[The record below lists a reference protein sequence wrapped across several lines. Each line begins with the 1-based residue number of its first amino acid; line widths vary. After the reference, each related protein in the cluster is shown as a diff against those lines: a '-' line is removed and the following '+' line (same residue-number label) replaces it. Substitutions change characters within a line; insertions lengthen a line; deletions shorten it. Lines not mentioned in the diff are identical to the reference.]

1 MTDFCRRDAIRLLA
15 VSMPLFIAAA
25 PSWAQQR
32 PAIAEQ
38 VAKAY
43 GVDAF
48 KTIEGIRW
56 TFNVER
62 PGLNLARSWEWSPK
76 TGTISYS
83 GKDKQGK
90 PVTVTY
96 QESQLG
102 SQSEAIQKQIAPLF
116 TNDVYWLLLPLHLV
130 WDGSATVTDEGMH
143 NLPIG
148 SGSARLVVMKYP
160 QAGYLPGDTW
170 EFYVGADNLVEQIV
184 YRRGVPN
191 PPPHIVMAKFAGNK
205 KAGPLL
211 ISTDHP
217 LVADGK
223 PAHLFLSGVAVK
235 VTGSPDWIAA
245 Q

>member
-1 MTDFCRRDAIRLLA
+1 MSNFSRRDAIRLLA
-15 VSMPLFIAAA
+15 LGTPLLGAGA

-43 GVDAF
+43 GLDAF
-48 KTIEGIRW
+48 GTVEGIRW

-62 PGLNLARSWEWSPK
+62 PGLKLARSWEWSPK
-76 TGTISYS
+76 TNTVSYS
-83 GKDKQGK
+83 GKDKEGK
-90 PVTVTY
+90 PVTATY

-102 SQSEAIQKQIAPLF
+102 SQSDAVKKQIDPLF
-116 TNDVYWLLLPLHLV
+116 INDVYWLLLPLHLV
-130 WDGSATVTDEGMH
+130 WDGSATVTDQGMQK
-143 NLPIG
+143 LPIG
-148 SGSARLVVMKYP
+148 SGSAQLVVMKYP

-170 EFYVGADNLVEQIV
+170 EFYVGADKLVEQIV
-184 YRRGVPN
+184 YRRGVPQ
-191 PPPHIVMAKFAGNK
+191 PPPHVVMAKFAGNK
-205 KAGPLL
+205 KVGPLL

-217 LVADGK
+217 LTADGK

-235 VTGSPDWIAA
+235 VTGSESWMAA